1 MAGHSQFKNIMYR
14 KGAQDAKR
22 AKVFTKIIR
31 ELTVAARSN
40 ADPDANPPLRAAIA
54 VARAGNMPKDKI
66 ERAIKRG
73 AGGSDGDALEEIRY
87 EGYGPG
93 GVAILVE
100 ALTDNRNRTVSEVRA
115 AFGKH
120 GGSLGETGSVAFM
133 FQRVGSVQFDNA
145 AASAE
150 EMFEAALDA
159 GADDCESSADGH
171 EVISGPEYFNN
182 VREALEAQ
190 FGTPRGA
197 GLIWIPDNT
206 VEIDEVNADTLFRL
220 LEVLDDNDDVQ
231 RVAANFE
238 VSDEILRKLARVS

>member
-1 MAGHSQFKNIMYR
+1 MAGHSQFKNIMHR

-22 AKVFTKIIR
+22 GKVFTKIIR

-40 ADPDANPPLRAAIA
+40 ADPEANPALRSAIA
-54 VARAGNMPKDKI
+54 VARAANMPKDNV

-73 AGGSDGDALEEIRY
+73 AGGGDGDALEEVRY

-100 ALTDNRNRTVSEVRA
+100 ALTDNRNRTASDVRT
-115 AFGKH
+115 AFDKH
-120 GGSLGETGSVAFM
+120 GGSLGATGSVAFM
-133 FQRVGSVQFDNA
+133 FQRVGSVQFDHQVT
-145 AASAE
+145 SADD
-150 EMFEAALDA
+150 MFEAALEA

-171 EVISGPEYFNN
+171 EVISGPESFND
-182 VREALEAQ
+182 VREALEAR
-190 FGTPRGA
+190 FGLARSA
-197 GLIWIPDNT
+197 GLNWKPDNT
-206 VEIDEVNADTLFRL
+206 VEIEEAEAETLFRL

-238 VSDEILRKLARVS
+238 VSDEILRKLSA

>member
-31 ELTVAARSN
+31 ELTAAARSN
-40 ADPDANPPLRAAIA
+40 ADPDANPALRAAIA
-54 VARAGNMPKDKI
+54 AARAANMPKDNI

-73 AGGSDGDALEEIRY
+73 AGGDDGAALEEIRY

-93 GVAILVE
+93 GVAIIVE
-100 ALTDNRNRTVSEVRA
+100 ALTDNRNRTVSDVRA

-120 GGSLGETGSVAFM
+120 DGSLGETGSVAFM
-133 FQRVGSVQFDNA
+133 FQRVGSVQFENQ

-150 EMFEAALDA
+150 DMFEAALEA
-159 GADDCESSADGH
+159 GADDCESSADSH
-171 EVISGPEYFNN
+171 EVISSPESLND

-190 FGTPRGA
+190 FGTARSA
-197 GLIWIPDNT
+197 RLIWKPGNT
-206 VEIDEVNADTLFRL
+206 VEIDETNADVLFRL

-238 VSDEILRKLARVS
+238 VSDEILRKLSA